1 MYTDTCKIR
10 QQFKNIKTLYGRL
23 PPKNIAELKPWDA
36 VYVNL
41 LVSYSK
47 SASQQQPDGTI
58 INNNFRLTWMA
69 MIDPATGWV
78 KIFEV
83 PTYDLDK
90 LTGGNGEYIYT

>member
-1 MYTDTCKIR
+1 
-10 QQFKNIKTLYGRL
+10 
-23 PPKNIAELKPWDA
+23 
-36 VYVNL
+36 
-41 LVSYSK
+41 
-47 SASQQQPDGTI
+47 
-58 INNNFRLTWMA
+58 MA

>member
-1 MYTDTCKIR
+1 MAVELQKPQEVCYWKGIFTQADLYAKPGKICE
-10 QQFKNIKTLYGRL
+10 QFKNENILYGRL

-58 INNNFRLTWMA
+58 INNNFRLT
-69 MIDPATGWV
+69 
-78 KIFEV
+78 
-83 PTYDLDK
+83 
-90 LTGGNGEYIYT
+90 